1 MSLYTLQT
9 TYWRFFQLKNKKTLV
24 IDADW
29 LAFMAA
35 CVTHVTWYSLI
46 DADGQS
52 IKNSKTKTVVTKLLN
67 KKLKENPEFKGD
79 IVSEKILDPNW
90 KDTAKNVMLG
100 KANKLKRIAGCTDV
114 MVVIVRT
121 N

>member
-1 MSLYTLQT
+1 
-9 TYWRFFQLKNKKTLV
+9 
-24 IDADW
+24 
-29 LAFMAA
+29 MAA

-114 MVVIVRT
+114 MVVIGRT